1 MARRWVLGVVAMMV
15 AGCGAPPVFD
25 IVPTCGGGY
34 TVPQYRVS
42 FLTFIGTLKI
52 VVKDAQGN
60 PVPDAKVN
68 VEPKEIRK
76 ILCAPPPFLE
86 VKTDGVRLVERVK
99 TGTYTILYYKNGK
112 ESWETDGTYEKRD
125 VEVKANETT
134 EVVFIKPAQ

>member
-1 MARRWVLGVVAMMV
+1 MARRLVLGILTVAL

-25 IVPTCGGGY
+25 IAPTCGGGY

-68 VEPKEIRK
+68 VQPKEFRK
-76 ILCAPPPFLE
+76 ILCGPRPFYSVNAE
-86 VKTDGVRLVERVK
+86 GIRMVERVK
-99 TGTYTILYYKNGK
+99 TGTYTILYYKNGA
-112 ESWETDGTYEKRD
+112 ESWETNGTYETRD

-134 EVVFIKPAQ
+134 EVTFTKPAS

>member
-1 MARRWVLGVVAMMV
+1 MMRRMELGILTVALT
-15 AGCGAPPVFD
+15 GCGAPPVFD
-25 IVPTCGGGY
+25 ISPTCGGGY

-68 VEPKEIRK
+68 VQPKEIRK

-99 TGTYTILYYKNGK
+99 TGTYTILY
-112 ESWETDGTYEKRD
+112 
-125 VEVKANETT
+125 
-134 EVVFIKPAQ
+134 